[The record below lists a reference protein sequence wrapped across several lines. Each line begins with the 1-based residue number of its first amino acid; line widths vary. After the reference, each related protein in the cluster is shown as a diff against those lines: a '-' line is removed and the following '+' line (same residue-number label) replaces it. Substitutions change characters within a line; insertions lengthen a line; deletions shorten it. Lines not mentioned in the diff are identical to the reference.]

1 MTVNDNHH
9 KFHYIELP
17 STDNTAMKA
26 FYGAVFG
33 WTFQDYG
40 PSYTAI
46 HGAGIEG
53 GFDGNSDNKPTTDG
67 ALVIIY
73 SEDLDSS
80 QKAVETAGGAIIT
93 PIFDFPGGRRFHFED
108 PSGNGLAVWTTV
120 KDDA

>member
-1 MTVNDNHH
+1 
-9 KFHYIELP
+9 
-17 STDNTAMKA
+17 MKA
-26 FYGAVFG
+26 FYSAVFG

-108 PSGNGLAVWTTV
+108 PSDNGLAV
-120 KDDA
+120 